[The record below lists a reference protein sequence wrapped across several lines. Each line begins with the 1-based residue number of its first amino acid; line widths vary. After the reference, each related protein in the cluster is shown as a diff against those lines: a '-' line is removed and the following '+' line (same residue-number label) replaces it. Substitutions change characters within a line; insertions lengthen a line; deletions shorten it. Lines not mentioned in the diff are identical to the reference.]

1 MPALVCWRTG
11 PRRCQWHGCLSAL
24 LRSLRRV
31 YGGRARHRSARPA
44 RRQDSAEKRVP
55 PSPLPIPSY
64 RDEPAPNPSH
74 HHDDPRGGGRAT
86 GLTFG
91 QGPLRILSHGLG
103 WVPLMLGLGPGHLR
117 GSDEARPAASES
129 ASTRRLASVHTSPL
143 VASCPIPGR
152 RASETRRPGA
162 HCQWHPPR
170 QTPLRA
176 CCPGNAPGGP
186 LPSQVGAWSRSS
198 HPS

>member
-1 MPALVCWRTG
+1 MHSEPFAHFCTQLAEPSSAEGTTECAALAAAASFSTCGCTGIMKALRSRRSGSSRPFEERVSPVPALVCWRTG

-91 QGPLRILSHGLG
+91 H
-103 WVPLMLGLGPGHLR
+103 GPG
-117 GSDEARPAASES
+117 
-129 ASTRRLASVHTSPL
+129 
-143 VASCPIPGR
+143 SCPL
-152 RASETRRPGA
+152 A
-162 HCQWHPPR
+162 
-170 QTPLRA
+170 
-176 CCPGNAPGGP
+176 
-186 LPSQVGAWSRSS
+186 
-198 HPS
+198 